1 VSEVCA
7 GFLKH
12 AALYSPNYKGVYM
25 SDINLLLP
33 SPNLVLGRPD
43 ILGELPPFSNT
54 GGNFSRR
61 AKKTEMTANAV
72 CCIDY
77 LTVSYPVDAFNV
89 PFPLLSGVNSLTAT
103 KLAST
108 GEWLQN
114 IAMHLRT
121 WTQLDNIFVVDKG
134 RGFLGFTNSANIVIR
149 NNAEENETIGVFAW
163 GGASQN
169 GRVMLSL
176 SGAGTAL
183 IEEWHVVSEWIE
195 TTGGK
200 ITRVDLAVDFMDGYY
215 SIDDAIAD
223 YREGNFK
230 AAAGGSSPKAK
241 LIHDMGSNEGKT
253 FYIGKRENGK
263 MLRIYEKGKQ
273 LGDMLSKWVRAE
285 GELHNKDRIIPV
297 DILLNPQAYWSGL
310 NPAFAA
316 LLPFASKQVKTA
328 KKVIEA
334 TLSSLSHYASVGYGK
349 LLNSLMQLTDGDA
362 QSVVSFLIQDGTPRR
377 LRSPLVSHGF
387 LEQLEVSVHGR
398 ALKIAPQ

>member
-1 VSEVCA
+1 MSS
-7 GFLKH
+7 
-12 AALYSPNYKGVYM
+12 LYSPFIKGVYM
-25 SDINLLLP
+25 SDLNLLLP
-33 SPNLVLGRPD
+33 SSNTVLGRPD
-43 ILGELPPFSNT
+43 YLGELPPSSNT
-54 GGNFSRR
+54 GGNFSLR
-61 AKKTEMTANAV
+61 AKKTELTSSAV

-89 PFPLLSGVNSLTAT
+89 PYPLLNGVNSLTCT

-114 IAMHLRT
+114 VAMHLRT
-121 WTQLDNIFVVDKG
+121 WTHLDNIYVVDKG
-134 RGFLGFTNSANIVIR
+134 RGFLGFTNSANIIIR
-149 NNAEENETIGVFAW
+149 NNYDESEQIGVFAW

-176 SGAGTAL
+176 SGTGTAL

-195 TTGGK
+195 SCGAK

-215 SIDDAIAD
+215 SIDNAIKD
-223 YREGNFK
+223 YNEGNFK
-230 AAAGGSSPKAK
+230 AAAGGSSPSAK

-273 LGDMLSKWVRAE
+273 LGDKLSAWVRAE
-285 GELHNKDRIIPV
+285 VELHNKDRIIPF
-297 DILLNPQAYWSGL
+297 DILLNPQAYWSGM
-310 NPAFAA
+310 NPAFSA
-316 LLPFASKQVKTA
+316 LLPYATKQVKTA

-362 QSVVSFLIQDGTPRR
+362 DAVVSFLVQDGTPKR
-377 LRSPLVSHGF
+377 LRLPLVAHGF
-387 LEQLEVSVHGR
+387 LESLEVSVHGR
-398 ALKIAPQ
+398 ALRLIPQ